1 MKGGCLDAYIFLD
14 ICYANGIGCEK
25 NYDKALEAYNN
36 GIKYLKSLKGKDVE
50 GRIKA
55 LEEQIDLVNIKK

>member
-1 MKGGCLDAYIFLD
+1 M
-14 ICYANGIGCEK
+14 